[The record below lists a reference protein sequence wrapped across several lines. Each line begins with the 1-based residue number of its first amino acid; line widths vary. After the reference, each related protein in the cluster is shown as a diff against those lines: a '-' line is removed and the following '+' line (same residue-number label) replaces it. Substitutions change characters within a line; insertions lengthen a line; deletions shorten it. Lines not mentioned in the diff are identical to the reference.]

1 MCKHNEKIFPSYL
14 ALLDDD
20 AYHPPA
26 AVVDDFLEGV
36 LQLHLAVF
44 GHLADFGLDAV
55 FYDLL
60 NGFSEDVGVP
70 DAVFFFS
77 GVFFHVGD

>member
-1 MCKHNEKIFPSYL
+1 MSFRIYTHYTTELFSYFLRNKKIFPSYL

-44 GHLADFGLDAV
+44 GHLADFV
-55 FYDLL
+55 FQMTLSQ
-60 NGFSEDVGVP
+60 GSPKAIGK
-70 DAVFFFS
+70 
-77 GVFFHVGD
+77 H